1 MVSKK
6 FGMMIRQ
13 LTVEDENQLIK
24 SHQRKPEQVD
34 IGIEGI

>member
-1 MVSKK
+1 MASTK
-6 FGMMIRQ
+6 IWYDDQ
-13 LTVEDENQLIK
+13 TVEDGNQLIK